1 LREFLK
7 SGRLA
12 TRSETS
18 ENRCMVLRRLLWI
31 AAAILFQA
39 AGTPAP
45 AQSIRAEDLEAGKF
59 LVASK
64 DLGDPNF
71 AQTVVLLVKFD
82 EDAVVG
88 LIVNRPTRVPLS
100 RIFGTLKL
108 GRGRADPVYAGGP
121 VGRTAALALMRTAAK
136 VEGAGRVV
144 GDVSLITGKA
154 QLEKAITAGT
164 EPSTLRVYMGY
175 AGWTGPQLEH
185 EVDIG
190 GWYIFRGDPAMVFDA
205 DPESLWT
212 RLIRKT
218 EQAVAMNR
226 APQR

>member
-1 LREFLK
+1 MASRRSSVAHTRPGKSLSRSMRLPNSSMRRSFGSVRLISANSASASAGVAMMSLISVLQKTMLPAPIIAIFIRGSSRSIIICFPKSAKAAERGAKRKRELGGLAARSERACPFRVLREFLK

-71 AQTVVLLVKFD
+71 AQTVVLLV
-82 EDAVVG
+82 
-88 LIVNRPTRVPLS
+88 
-100 RIFGTLKL
+100 
-108 GRGRADPVYAGGP
+108 
-121 VGRTAALALMRTAAK
+121 
-136 VEGAGRVV
+136 
-144 GDVSLITGKA
+144 
-154 QLEKAITAGT
+154 
-164 EPSTLRVYMGY
+164 
-175 AGWTGPQLEH
+175 
-185 EVDIG
+185 
-190 GWYIFRGDPAMVFDA
+190 
-205 DPESLWT
+205 
-212 RLIRKT
+212 
-218 EQAVAMNR
+218 
-226 APQR
+226 